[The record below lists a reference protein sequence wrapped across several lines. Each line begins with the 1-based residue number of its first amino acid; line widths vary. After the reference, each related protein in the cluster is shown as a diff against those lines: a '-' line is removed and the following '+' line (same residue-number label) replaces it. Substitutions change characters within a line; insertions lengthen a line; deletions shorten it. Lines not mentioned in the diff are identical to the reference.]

1 MALTKFEYNSFD
13 VTPVASNGF
22 AFNSTP
28 NGLTTASAGA
38 MTLIKTQTAS
48 DVASVE
54 FKHGT
59 SDVVLDGTYDTY
71 LFKFIGM
78 HPETDATDMTV
89 NFSVDTGSN
98 YNVSKMTT
106 FFRTQLYENNTSG
119 VVAYIAG
126 NDLTEG
132 TGEQYLNQDG
142 SMGADNDQCLAG
154 YLHLFDPSSTT
165 FVKNFIATTI
175 EVNAGD
181 RCREAF
187 VAGYGNT
194 TSAIDAVRFK
204 CSSGNINGTIKL
216 YGVTK

>member
-1 MALTKFEYNSFD
+1 MSIVTLNNRALKDATA
-13 VTPVASNGF
+13 VGT
-22 AFNSTP
+22 TT
-28 NGLTTASAGA
+28 GLGD
-38 MTLIKTQTAS
+38 LVFIKRQTAS
-48 DVASVE
+48 DAASIE

-59 SDVVLDGTYDTY
+59 SSVVLDSTYKEY
-71 LFKFIGM
+71 IFFFNNM

-98 YNVSKMTT
+98 YNVTKTTT
-106 FFRTQLYENNTSG
+106 FFRTQHYENGTSG
-119 VVAYIAG
+119 VLELIAG
-126 NDLTEG
+126 NDLAQS

-165 FVKNFIATTI
+165 FVKHFIANTI
-175 EVNAGD
+175 EVNASD

-204 CSSGNINGTIKL
+204 CSSGNINGSIDL
-216 YGVTK
+216 YGVK